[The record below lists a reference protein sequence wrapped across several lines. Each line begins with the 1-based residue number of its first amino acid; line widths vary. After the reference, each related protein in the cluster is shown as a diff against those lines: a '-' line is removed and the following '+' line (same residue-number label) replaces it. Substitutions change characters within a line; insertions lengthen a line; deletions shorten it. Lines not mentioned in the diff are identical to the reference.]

1 MVNSSRNAKIK
12 TVKISFG
19 REMRFS
25 QKFGPAKIS
34 RYTVFRVIISSVE
47 QLSIKCFIDIDV
59 ICANALEENIVNA
72 V

>member
-1 MVNSSRNAKIK
+1 
-12 TVKISFG
+12 
-19 REMRFS
+19 MRFS